1 MLPARTSTPA
11 YQRISQTLRR
21 RILDGRYPADSQIP
35 TEDDLLREFSVSRHT
50 VRAAL
55 QQLVAEGLVRRH
67 AGRGSFV
74 QQHDAKRSPWGAQSL
89 EDMVDRNF
97 GEVIEGH
104 SCRLLEPGSS
114 EEHAARQRL
123 ATNDQVMRFRWTRC
137 GEEGPNAVA
146 DVDLPRLLADRIP
159 ADWRL
164 QLRTTRLLRLVEQ
177 CCDVRAVRVRQVAS
191 AVAASPA
198 LARTLHIRSGA
209 PLLCLERTYFDRE
222 GEVIEHSLIQAR
234 ADRCTQVVEMFRK
247 D

>member
-1 MLPARTSTPA
+1 MMPVRASTPT

-74 QQHDAKRSPWGAQSL
+74 QQLDAKRPPWGAQSL

-97 GEVIEGH
+97 GEIIEDH
-104 SCRLLEPGSS
+104 ACRLLEPGSS
-114 EEHAARQRL
+114 EEHAARQQL
-123 ATNDQVMRFRWTRC
+123 ATNDQVMRFSWTRC
-137 GEEGPNAVA
+137 GADGPNAVA
-146 DVDLPRLLADRIP
+146 DVDLPRMLAERIP

-164 QLRTTRLLRLVEQ
+164 QLGTTRLLRLVEQ
-177 CCDVRAVRVRQVAS
+177 HGDVRAERVRQVAS
-191 AVAASPA
+191 AAAAPPA
-198 LARTLHIRSGA
+198 IAKKLRLKSGA
-209 PLLCLERTYFDRE
+209 PLLCLERTYFDRD
-222 GEVIEHSLIQAR
+222 GEVIEHSLIRAR